1 MSERVQQSGQCG
13 AQRLHRNCS
22 LIQYVFSYKKFG
34 VIADIKINPVIKIVH
49 RVIIM
54 KKTYSENSVK

>member
-1 MSERVQQSGQCG
+1 M
-13 AQRLHRNCS
+13 
-22 LIQYVFSYKKFG
+22 FSYKKFG